1 MASFRPPDGVV
12 PAVRADGDPFWVK
25 ILRPPVKCR
34 HETPAVVEQG
44 PRTGTPEL
52 FGDLL
57 RVLTGTRRRANGGP
71 LAAQRQVSRPTLV
84 VFETGVAGSV
94 CSKTL
99 REISSARGCRAERTL
114 RRSGTTRANRGPMDA
129 QNGDRMKRVV
139 VDHFGGPDVV
149 RVIDD
154 QVPRPGPGEVRVK
167 VLAAGVSYTD
177 AMLRAGS
184 YLGVPK
190 PPFTPGY
197 ELVGL
202 VEKLGPGCSRLSV
215 GDRIGTLTVWGADA
229 ERVCVLEANAVEVP
243 GDVDPAE
250 ILSLVFTYMT
260 AYQLLHRTARV
271 KRGETVLVHG
281 AAGRVGTAVL
291 ELGAVA
297 GLRIYGT
304 CSARDSAAVERLGAV
319 AIDYRNEN
327 FLTRVRE
334 LTDGEGV
341 DVVLDGFGGWL
352 SLRSFRALRPGGRL
366 VVFGHSGTVAH
377 GRKSWRG
384 WIKWYVSTA
393 TVAMWGVLSPRRRVL
408 VYRVQK
414 LREGHQVLPVSGRRP
429 ALPVGGGPRDP
440 DWFREDFSALL
451 ELLRE
456 EKIHPVVAERLPL
469 SDARRAHELL
479 ESSADKG
486 KLVLVP

>member
-1 MASFRPPDGVV
+1 M
-12 PAVRADGDPFWVK
+12 
-25 ILRPPVKCR
+25 
-34 HETPAVVEQG
+34 E
-44 PRTGTPEL
+44 
-52 FGDLL
+52 
-57 RVLTGTRRRANGGP
+57 N
-71 LAAQRQVSRPTLV
+71 
-84 VFETGVAGSV
+84 
-94 CSKTL
+94 
-99 REISSARGCRAERTL
+99 
-114 RRSGTTRANRGPMDA
+114 

-139 VDHFGGPDVV
+139 VDHFGGPEVV

-154 QVPRPGPGEVRVK
+154 QVPRPGPGEIRVR

-197 ELVGL
+197 ELVGV
-202 VEKLGPGCSRLSV
+202 VEELGPGCSRLRV

-243 GDVDPAE
+243 DNRDPAE
-250 ILSLVFTYMT
+250 ILSLVFTHMT

-271 KRGETVLVHG
+271 KRGESVLVHG

-291 ELGAVA
+291 ELGAVF
-297 GLRIYGT
+297 GLRMYGT
-304 CSARDSAAVERLGAV
+304 CSARDRDAVERLGAV
-319 AIDYRNEN
+319 AIDYRSED

-334 LTDGEGV
+334 LTDGDGV

-352 SLRSFRALRPGGRL
+352 SVRSFRALRPGGRL

-384 WIKWYVSTA
+384 WIKWYASTA
-393 TVAMWGVLSPRRRVL
+393 TVALWGLLSPRRRVL

-414 LREGHQVLPVSGRRP
+414 LREGRQVLPVSGRHP

-440 DWFREDFSALL
+440 DWFREDFQVLL

-469 SDARRAHELL
+469 SEARRAHELL
-479 ESSADKG
+479 ESSAGKG